1 MSRRVLSLALAGSIA
16 LTSIGL
22 TAAPARADHDD
33 TAKVI
38 LGAAALF
45 LLLNH
50 ANKADNDPQY
60 TYGRKA
66 LPRKCRSVIRTH
78 HGTARIY
85 SRGCL
90 KSKLSKASFRS
101 LPGQCKTSIR
111 TNHGWRTVY
120 KERCMRRLGWRT
132 T

>member
-1 MSRRVLSLALAGSIA
+1 MTRRVLSFALAGSIA

-22 TAAPARADHDD
+22 TAAPAQADHDD

-38 LGAAALF
+38 LGATALF

-50 ANKADNDPQY
+50 ANKADNNQQY
-60 TYGRKA
+60 TYGPKK
-66 LPRKCRSVIRTH
+66 LPRSCRSVIRTH
-78 HGTARIY
+78 QGTARVY

-90 KSKLSKASFRS
+90 ESNLSNASVRK
-101 LPGQCKTSIR
+101 LPGQCKSSIR
-111 TNHGWRTVY
+111 TNHGWRTIY
-120 KERCMRRLGWRT
+120 KERCLRRFGWRT

>member
-1 MSRRVLSLALAGSIA
+1 MTRRVLSLALAGSIA

-22 TAAPARADHDD
+22 AAAPARADHDD
-33 TAKVI
+33 TAKVL

-50 ANKADNDPQY
+50 ANKADNNEP
-60 TYGRKA
+60 TYGHKA
-66 LPRKCRSVIRTH
+66 LPRRCRSVIRTH
-78 HGTARIY
+78 RGTARVY
-85 SRGCL
+85 SRSCL
-90 KSKLSKASFRS
+90 ESTLSNASVRK
-101 LPGQCKTSIR
+101 LPGKCKTSIR

-120 KERCMRRLGWRT
+120 QERCLRRFGWRT

>member
-1 MSRRVLSLALAGSIA
+1 MTRPILSLALAGSIA

-22 TAAPARADHDD
+22 SAAPARADHDD

-50 ANKADNDPQY
+50 ANKAKDNQQY
-60 TYGRKA
+60 TYGPKA
-66 LPRKCRSVIRTH
+66 LPRSCRSVIRTH
-78 HGTARIY
+78 GGTARVY
-85 SRGCL
+85 SRSCL
-90 KSKLSKASFRS
+90 EAKLSHASVRK

-120 KERCMRRLGWRT
+120 KERCLRRFGWRT